1 MTETSRLNELEPYLP
16 SSSEKKQAV
25 MMYMAV
31 GLVLSMWKW
40 EVSPYTH
47 HHLKQSLGWLVFLV
61 LTIFADLVLAVLAMV
76 LSFFGW
82 LAVLITVPALTIGA
96 MWIYQAQQGKY
107 IWESEAIN
115 KFFLFFS
122 WIGNWTLNLFDAN
135 HYQIIDADRYRAED
149 QFYTKPTKEEK
160 KDENSDTTQVNATA
174 ENSQWNLVQENL
186 SQGAQSSQN
195 LSQETQVN
203 DWNSTV
209 EMLNIQNHEINNDT
223 LEAKTLDNDQ
233 QNVISNQDI
242 WIDLSNHEINNS
254 EEFKLDL

>member
-1 MTETSRLNELEPYLP
+1 MANTLLNELEPYLP

-76 LSFFGW
+76 LSFFWW
-82 LAVLITVPALTIGA
+82 LAVLITIPALTIGA

-107 IWESEAIN
+107 IWESEVVN

-135 HYQIIDADRYRAED
+135 HYQIIDAERYRTEE
-149 QFYTKPTKEEK
+149 QFYAKPGKEEK
-160 KDENSDTTQVNATA
+160 DDKSDSTQTNDTA
-174 ENSQWNLVQENL
+174 ENWQNTQGEN
-186 SQGAQSSQN
+186 
-195 LSQETQVN
+195 
-203 DWNSTV
+203 WNSAV
-209 EMLNIQNHEINNDT
+209 DSLDIQNHEINNETVDT
-223 LEAKTLDNDQ
+223 KNLDNDQ
-233 QNVISNQDI
+233 QISINNQDI
-242 WIDLSNHEINNS
+242 WIDLSGHEINES
-254 EEFKLDL
+254 WDFKLDL

>member
-1 MTETSRLNELEPYLP
+1 MASTLLNELEPYLP

-61 LTIFADLVLAVLAMV
+61 LTVFADLVLIVLWAI
-76 LSFFGW
+76 LSFFLW
-82 LAVLITVPALTIGA
+82 MAVLITIPALTIWA

-107 IWESEAIN
+107 IWENEVVN

-122 WIGNWTLNLFDAN
+122 WIGNRTLNLFDAN
-135 HYQIIDADRYRAED
+135 HYQIIDAERYRTEE
-149 QFYTKPTKEEK
+149 QFYAKPSKEEK
-160 KDENSDTTQVNATA
+160 DEKSD
-174 ENSQWNLVQENL
+174 
-186 SQGAQSSQN
+186 SSQTN
-195 LSQETQVN
+195 DKSENWQSTQGDN
-203 DWNSTV
+203 WNSTV
-209 EMLNIQNHEINNDT
+209 ESLDIQNHEINNETVDT
-223 LEAKTLDNDQ
+223 KNLDNDQ

-242 WIDLSNHEINNS
+242 WIDLSGHEINES
-254 EEFKLDL
+254 WDFKLDL

>member
-1 MTETSRLNELEPYLP
+1 MTSTLLNELEPYLP

-61 LTIFADLVLAVLAMV
+61 LTIFADLILAVLAMI

-82 LAVLITVPALTIGA
+82 LAVLITIPALTIWA

-107 IWESEAIN
+107 IWESETVN

-122 WIGNWTLNLFDAN
+122 WIGNRTLNLFDAN
-135 HYQIIDADRYRAED
+135 HYQIIDAERYRTED
-149 QFYTKPTKEEK
+149 QFYAKPSKEEK
-160 KDENSDTTQVNATA
+160 KDEKSD
-174 ENSQWNLVQENL
+174 
-186 SQGAQSSQN
+186 SSQTN
-195 LSQETQVN
+195 NIEISQATQGET
-203 DWNSTV
+203 WNSTIDS
-209 EMLNIQNHEINNDT
+209 LDIQNHEINNETVD
-223 LEAKTLDNDQ
+223 AKNLDNDQ

-242 WIDLSNHEINNS
+242 WIDLSGHEINDWWD
-254 EEFKLDL
+254 FKLDL

>member
-1 MTETSRLNELEPYLP
+1 MAKTLLNELEPYLP

-31 GLVLSMWKW
+31 GLVLSMWKR

-61 LTIFADLVLAVLAMV
+61 LTIFADLVLAVFAMI

-82 LAVLITVPALTIGA
+82 LAVLITIPALTIGA

-107 IWESEAIN
+107 IWEWEAMN

-135 HYQIIDADRYRAED
+135 HYQIIDAERYRTEE
-149 QFYTKPTKEEK
+149 QFYAKSCKES
-160 KDENSDTTQVNATA
+160 KDEKSDSSQTDDKN
-174 ENSQWNLVQENL
+174 ENSQ
-186 SQGAQSSQN
+186 STQGDN
-195 LSQETQVN
+195 
-203 DWNSTV
+203 WNSAV
-209 EMLNIQNHEINNDT
+209 DALDIQNHEINNETVD
-223 LEAKTLDNDQ
+223 AKNLDNDQ
-233 QNVISNQDI
+233 QNVINNQDI
-242 WIDLSNHEINNS
+242 WIDLSGHEINNS
-254 EEFKLDL
+254 EDFKLDL

>member
-1 MTETSRLNELEPYLP
+1 MANTLLNELEPYLP

-47 HHLKQSLGWLVFLV
+47 HHIKQSLGWLVFLV
-61 LTIFADLVLAVLAMV
+61 LIIFADLVLAIFAMV

-82 LAVLITVPALTIGA
+82 LAVLITIPALTIWA

-107 IWESEAIN
+107 IWENEVVN

-135 HYQIIDADRYRAED
+135 HYQIIDAERYRTEE
-149 QFYTKPTKEEK
+149 QFYAKPD
-160 KDENSDTTQVNATA
+160 KDEKSDSEQPGNTSENWQATQG
-174 ENSQWNLVQENL
+174 EN
-186 SQGAQSSQN
+186 
-195 LSQETQVN
+195 
-203 DWNSTV
+203 WNSAV
-209 EMLNIQNHEINNDT
+209 DSLDIQNHEINNETVD
-223 LEAKTLDNDQ
+223 AKNLDNDQ
-233 QNVISNQDI
+233 QISINNQDI
-242 WIDLSNHEINNS
+242 WIDLSGHEINES
-254 EEFKLDL
+254 WDFKLDL

>member
-1 MTETSRLNELEPYLP
+1 MANTLLNELEPYLP

-61 LTIFADLVLAVLAMV
+61 LTIFADLILIVLWAILT
-76 LSFFGW
+76 FFLW
-82 LAVLITVPALTIGA
+82 LAVLITIPALTIGA

-107 IWESEAIN
+107 IWENEVVN

-135 HYQIIDADRYRAED
+135 HYQIIDGERYRTEE
-149 QFYTKPTKEEK
+149 QFYAKPSKEEK
-160 KDENSDTTQVNATA
+160 DENDSSQTNNTN
-174 ENSQWNLVQENL
+174 ENSQTT
-186 SQGAQSSQN
+186 QG
-195 LSQETQVN
+195 ET
-203 DWNSTV
+203 WNSAV
-209 EMLNIQNHEINNDT
+209 DSLDIQNHEINNETVDT
-223 LEAKTLDNDQ
+223 KNLDNDQ
-233 QNVISNQDI
+233 QISINNQDI
-242 WIDLSNHEINNS
+242 WIDLSGHEINES
-254 EEFKLDL
+254 EDFKLDL